1 MSRIIAVFSVIVIVV
16 AIAAFFGGMYAGR
29 PGAQAPA
36 IQTVTVS
43 GIATVTRTITQTVM
57 PTPTTLTQ
65 TQTPTQPM
73 SLPNKI
79 VIGFPIALSGAQ
91 AESGR
96 SGFRG
101 VMAAVKWVNEVYGG
115 VNLYGRKIPLEVKY
129 YDDESKKENVISYT
143 ERL

>member
-36 IQTVTVS
+36 IQTVTV
-43 GIATVTRTITQTVM
+43 GGTVTVTRIVTQTVIATPTST
-57 PTPTTLTQ
+57 PTPPMTL
-65 TQTPTQPM
+65 P
-73 SLPNKI
+73 SKI
-79 VIGFPIALSGAQ
+79 VIGLSIPLSGAQ
-91 AESGR
+91 ADAGKR
-96 SGFRG
+96 TFWG